1 MIPDAKHL
9 IFSDSTHLA
18 FGEYL
23 FEKAAASG
31 SPEVAV
37 FSSIS
42 KVFLKVSHMFD
53 NPRMGL
59 KFFPK
64 IR

>member
-1 MIPDAKHL
+1 MIPDAKRL

-37 FSSIS
+37 FSSSS
-42 KVFLKVSHMFD
+42 KVFLKV
-53 NPRMGL
+53 
-59 KFFPK
+59 
-64 IR
+64 